1 MKKFIFTFTLA
12 VLAMNANAQLV
23 VDSLGHVGIGNDE
36 PACLLSVGD
45 NSVDEVNCGIHCI
58 PRNKLYGFYVM
69 NNPQKSRT
77 IDGVYAW
84 SQNRG
89 TGDIYGCT
97 GVAESSNSSAGS
109 SQKAV
114 GVCGRAGDAYNA
126 IGVFGGKNST
136 YATIP
141 CVNFAGVYGSET
153 EVRPLSLNS
162 YPGKYAGFFV
172 GKVRVTNGIYGTLL
186 TPSAG
191 SSTQNRAK
199 AMRSAVMNIE
209 DNVESVTEK
218 LNQVNTLQFYR
229 QNATRNMAKAQAS
242 SASLDEKMDIDN
254 MTLEEREVLASKDVS
269 AETESNL
276 SAVQYGLAADELK
289 AVYPELV
296 YEDENGNVS
305 INYIEM
311 IPLLVQSIKEL
322 SKKVSELE
330 ASDTNS
336 NPTGIEN
343 TASDIDMVKM
353 DQNKP
358 NPFSEST
365 VIGLNIPEKAQK
377 ANIYIYDMSGKQ
389 VKNINVEDRGNTSIT
404 VYASDLN
411 AGMYIY
417 SLVIDGKVCV
427 TRKMIVTNA

>member
-1 MKKFIFTFTLA
+1 MKKVIFTFALA
-12 VLAMNANAQLV
+12 VSAVNVNAQLV

-36 PACLLSVGD
+36 PACLLSVGQ
-45 NSVDEVNCGIHCI
+45 NSPDEPNCGIHCK
-58 PRNKLYGFYVM
+58 PKKKTYGFYVY
-69 NNPQKSRT
+69 NNPSKSNT

-84 SQNRG
+84 ANNKG
-89 TGDIYGCT
+89 TGDIYGCI
-97 GVAESSNSSAGS
+97 GVAESSNTSAGS

-126 IGVFGGKNST
+126 IGVFGGRHSVVT
-136 YATIP
+136 FIP

-153 EVRPLSLNS
+153 EVQPLSLS
-162 YPGKYAGFFV
+162 TYPGTYAGFFT

-186 TPSAG
+186 TPSA
-191 SSTQNRAK
+191 SASPQNRAK
-199 AMRSAVMNIE
+199 SRMSDVTSLE
-209 DNVESVTEK
+209 DNVESVTDK
-218 LNQVNTLQFYR
+218 LSQVNTLQFSR
-229 QNATRNMAKAQAS
+229 QNILRNKAKTQAVS
-242 SASLDEKMDIDN
+242 SDN
-254 MTLEEREVLASKDVS
+254 ENDSENTSYDP
-269 AETESNL
+269 ESNL
-276 SAVQYGLAADELK
+276 SAIQYGLAADQLK

-305 INYIEM
+305 INYVEM

-330 ASDTNS
+330 AVDTS
-336 NPTGIEN
+336 TNPTGIKN
-343 TASDIDMVKM
+343 TVSDVDMVKM

-377 ANIYIYDMSGKQ
+377 AVIYIHDMGGKQ
-389 VKNINVEDRGNTSIT
+389 IKSINVEDRGNTSIT

-417 SLVIDGKVCV
+417 SLVVDGKVCV